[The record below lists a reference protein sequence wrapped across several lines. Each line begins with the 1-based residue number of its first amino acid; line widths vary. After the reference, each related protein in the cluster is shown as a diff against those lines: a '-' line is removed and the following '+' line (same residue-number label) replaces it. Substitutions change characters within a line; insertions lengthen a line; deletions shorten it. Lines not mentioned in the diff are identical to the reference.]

1 MTSQVSSPKTV
12 LITGA
17 SRGIGLLTAKS
28 LLAEGYHVF
37 AGMRAPESRNRKAAS
52 ELQELATTN
61 RGKLTILDLD
71 VASDESVERAV
82 ATALSYGPLDTLV
95 NNAGVMPVGITEAF
109 TMTQIKDLFEVNVYG
124 VARTARAVL
133 PAMRQ
138 NGSGII
144 INLSSAA
151 GRLSLPFFGIYCSSK
166 WAMES
171 YVETLNIELEGSGVE
186 AVIVQ
191 PSAHRTDLVAT
202 SPAPNDSDRA
212 TAYGAMSE
220 GGDRMLGMF
229 QSAFDQNAEIN
240 DAQNVADAIQRLIEQ
255 DGPRPVRTV
264 VGEDMGVDG
273 INQAVA
279 PFQNGLIDQL
289 KTVYAPA

>member
-1 MTSQVSSPKTV
+1 MTSSPKSV

-28 LLAEGYHVF
+28 LLSEGYHVF
-37 AGMRAPESRNRKAAS
+37 AGMRAPGTRNKQAAD
-52 ELQELATTN
+52 ELAALANTN
-61 RGKLTILDLD
+61 TGKLTILDLD

-82 ATALSYGPLDTLV
+82 SIALSYGPLDALV

-124 VARTARAVL
+124 VARTARSVL
-133 PAMRQ
+133 PAMRAQ
-138 NGSGII
+138 GSGVI

-171 YVETLNIELEGSGVE
+171 YVETLNLELEGTGVE

-191 PSAHRTDLVAT
+191 PSAHRTELVAT
-202 SPAPNDSDRA
+202 SPAPNDKDRVS
-212 TAYGAMSE
+212 AYGAMSE

-289 KTVYAPA
+289 KGVYAPA

>member
-1 MTSQVSSPKTV
+1 MTSPVSSPKSV
-12 LITGA
+12 VITGA

-28 LLAEGYHVF
+28 LLSQGYHVF
-37 AGMRAPESRNRKAAS
+37 AGMRAPETRNKKAAD
-52 ELQELATTN
+52 ELTALDNTN
-61 RGKLTILDLD
+61 AGKLTILDLD
-71 VASDESVERAV
+71 VTSDESVERAIT
-82 ATALSYGPLDTLV
+82 TALSYGPLDALV

-124 VARTARAVL
+124 VARTARAAL
-133 PAMRQ
+133 PAMRKQ
-138 NGSGII
+138 GSGVI
-144 INLSSAA
+144 INISSAA

-171 YVETLNIELEGSGVE
+171 YVETLNLELEGTGVE

-191 PSAHRTDLVAT
+191 PSAHRTELVAS
-202 SPAPNDSDRA
+202 SPAPNVTDRA
-212 TAYGAMSE
+212 SAYGAMSQ

-289 KTVYAPA
+289 KGVYAPA

>member
-28 LLAEGYHVF
+28 LLTKGYHVF
-37 AGMRAPESRNRKAAS
+37 AGMRAPETRNQKAAS
-52 ELQELATTN
+52 ELQELANTN
-61 RGKLTILDLD
+61 RSKLTILDLD

-82 ATALSYGPLDTLV
+82 AIALSYGQLDALV

-202 SPAPNDSDRA
+202 SPAPNDTDRA
-212 TAYGAMSE
+212 TAYGTMSE

-229 QSAFDQNAEIN
+229 QSAFDQNADIN

-279 PFQNGLIDQL
+279 PFQNGLIDEL